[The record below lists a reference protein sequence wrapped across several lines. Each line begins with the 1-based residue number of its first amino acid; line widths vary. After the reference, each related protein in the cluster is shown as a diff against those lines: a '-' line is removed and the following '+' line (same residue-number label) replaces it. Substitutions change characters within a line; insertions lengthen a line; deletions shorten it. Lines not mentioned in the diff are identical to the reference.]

1 MATPTT
7 ETIAPQTV
15 LWKPAGAAMASSKY
29 DSEIQSNIALAQKL
43 QATGTPTFVIG
54 DQVLSGAVGYDAL
67 KEGVATARGK

>member
-1 MATPTT
+1 
-7 ETIAPQTV
+7 
-15 LWKPAGAAMASSKY
+15 MASSKY